1 MSRTLKITLFA
12 FIIIAFLLLIP
23 SFCNATEIL
32 ADPAKDDLISIVANA
47 PDGSTINLKGDFE
60 LSNIITVSGKTITIN
75 GNGHKISGNIDAI
88 NGNVSGD
95 NKSLITAVDSGAT
108 VILKNLELTQSPK
121 YGVQAYNGGKVTLNG
136 VNIHDC
142 LFGGVLNNCGTVEI
156 IDLTLGHNGN
166 AGSNNGIEMSKG
178 LSLAD
183 QQLEPTLILNGTLES
198 DQTEYVVYIAEDSKD
213 TITSFKVENGSNAV
227 DKIYVSGNKVVVT
240 DSNNTVKFE
249 SNSSD
254 RVTSENTSGETY
266 VPNVKITLDI
276 MKMDPVTFEVKP
288 GTLLTNDDLAK
299 KVDLTGTNYQIDGFY
314 TANDYKASFDFSK
327 PVNADTTIYVKL
339 TLAGPEVENPT
350 KPTTPSDEEQTVP
363 SDEKPAEE
371 VAEGEK
377 DETPKTGVATY
388 IGIASLVIVVSIATI
403 VVLRK
408 KNS

>member
-1 MSRTLKITLFA
+1 
-12 FIIIAFLLLIP
+12 
-23 SFCNATEIL
+23 
-32 ADPAKDDLISIVANA
+32 
-47 PDGSTINLKGDFE
+47 
-60 LSNIITVSGKTITIN
+60 
-75 GNGHKISGNIDAI
+75 
-88 NGNVSGD
+88 
-95 NKSLITAVDSGAT
+95 
-108 VILKNLELTQSPK
+108 
-121 YGVQAYNGGKVTLNG
+121 
-136 VNIHDC
+136 
-142 LFGGVLNNCGTVEI
+142 
-156 IDLTLGHNGN
+156 
-166 AGSNNGIEMSKG
+166 
-178 LSLAD
+178 
-183 QQLEPTLILNGTLES
+183 
-198 DQTEYVVYIAEDSKD
+198 
-213 TITSFKVENGSNAV
+213 
-227 DKIYVSGNKVVVT
+227 
-240 DSNNTVKFE
+240 
-249 SNSSD
+249 
-254 RVTSENTSGETY
+254 
-266 VPNVKITLDI
+266 

-288 GTLLTNDDLAK
+288 GTLLTKDDLAK